1 VSASSLGR
9 QRRLLGA
16 GGRGL
21 RRCERRGIAQ
31 MIDAFLQFIQSN
43 RVYFEAANAVSSAI
57 NLVVWLVA
65 LTLLAVAIRRNRI
78 DSVSVGPI
86 NIRMKEEA
94 VSAAASAARAWPGQQ
109 IDVPRIRATVD
120 KAFTPEVANN
130 LTGKAVLWVDD
141 HPENNKL
148 VVRALR
154 RFHLDVEQVTSTEA
168 GLAAAQ
174 RRPFDLVISDMGR
187 GDDMR
192 AGYALL
198 KSLRARGSQVPFF
211 IFSSGDKPEF
221 RKEAKEL
228 GAQLSTNNMLELIDY
243 VISYLGNKP

>member
-1 VSASSLGR
+1 
-9 QRRLLGA
+9 
-16 GGRGL
+16 
-21 RRCERRGIAQ
+21 
-31 MIDAFLQFIQSN
+31 MIDAFLNFIQSN
-43 RVYFEAANAVSSAI
+43 RIYFEAANAVSSAI

-94 VSAAASAARAWPGQQ
+94 VSAAASAARAWPGQDV
-109 IDVPRIRATVD
+109 DVPRIRATVD

-141 HPENNKL
+141 NPDNNKL

-154 RFHLDVEQVTSTEA
+154 RFHLDVEQVPSTEA
-168 GLAAAQ
+168 GLAAMQ

-187 GDDMR
+187 AGNMR
-192 AGYALL
+192 AGYDFLKALRD
-198 KSLRARGSQVPFF
+198 SGSKVPFF
-211 IFSSGDKPEF
+211 IFSSGDQPEF
-221 RKEAKEL
+221 RREAKEL

-243 VISYLGNKP
+243 VVSYLGGKP